1 MKILITTD
9 ADSPPA
15 FGSVEWFVALF
26 RQFLRYGAVGV
37 VTNLLLYL
45 LFVVL
50 NAIGLTPIWAMT
62 GSFAAG
68 CVLTYFAH
76 GRYSFRYGA
85 TNPAL
90 LVKYVFVYGSAY
102 ALNLT
107 GLWFGTER
115 LGLPPRLVQIALV
128 VLIGVYLFLLARFVV
143 FRRPSPLAPRAD
155 S

>member
-1 MKILITTD
+1 MKTPSTTD
-9 ADSPPA
+9 ASSPPA
-15 FGSVEWFVALF
+15 FLSVEWLILLF

-50 NAIGLTPIWAMT
+50 NALGLTPIWAMT
-62 GSFAAG
+62 ASFAAG
-68 CVLTYFAH
+68 CGLTYFAH

-90 LVKYVFVYGSAY
+90 VVKYVFVYGSAY
-102 ALNLT
+102 ALNLA
-107 GLWFGTER
+107 GLWFGTKR
-115 LGLPPRLVQIALV
+115 LGLSPRLVQVAMVL
-128 VLIGVYLFLLARFVV
+128 LIGVYLFLLARFFV
-143 FRRPSPLAPRAD
+143 FRKPSPLAPRAD

>member
-1 MKILITTD
+1 
-9 ADSPPA
+9 
-15 FGSVEWFVALF
+15 VEWLILLF

-50 NAIGLTPIWAMT
+50 NALGLTPIWAMT
-62 GSFAAG
+62 ASFAAG
-68 CVLTYFAH
+68 CGLTYFAH

-90 LVKYVFVYGSAY
+90 VVKYVFVYGSAY
-102 ALNLT
+102 ALNLA
-107 GLWFGTER
+107 GLWFGTKR
-115 LGLPPRLVQIALV
+115 LGLSPRLVQVAMVL
-128 VLIGVYLFLLARFVV
+128 LIGVYLFLLARFFV
-143 FRRPSPLAPRAD
+143 FRKPSPLAPRAD

>member
-1 MKILITTD
+1 MKTPSTTD
-9 ADSPPA
+9 ASSPPA
-15 FGSVEWFVALF
+15 VLSVEWLNRLF

-37 VTNLLLYL
+37 VTNLILYL

-50 NAIGLTPIWAMT
+50 NAVGLTPIWAMT
-62 GSFAAG
+62 ASFAAG

-85 TNPAL
+85 TNLAL

-107 GLWFGTER
+107 GLWFGTAR
-115 LGLPPRLVQIALV
+115 LGLSPRLVQVAMV

-143 FRRPSPLAPRAD
+143 FRKPSPAVPRAEP
-155 S
+155 

>member
-1 MKILITTD
+1 M
-9 ADSPPA
+9 
-15 FGSVEWFVALF
+15 EWLNRLF

-37 VTNLLLYL
+37 VTNLILYL
-45 LFVVL
+45 LFVAL
-50 NAIGLTPIWAMT
+50 NAVGLTPIRAMT
-62 GSFAAG
+62 ASFAAG

-85 TNPAL
+85 TNLAL

-107 GLWFGTER
+107 GLWFGTAR
-115 LGLPPRLVQIALV
+115 LGLSPRLVQVAMV

-143 FRRPSPLAPRAD
+143 FRKPSPPVPRAEP
-155 S
+155 